1 MTLITSRLPVFVTG
15 SVLLAVMVLLATSR
29 LEYCGQ
35 PEVLRPQIGA
45 AIEAEGSSPTLAPP
59 LKVVFVR
66 VEADKADLEVG
77 WAEN

>member
-1 MTLITSRLPVFVTG
+1 MKSIACCVPLVLTG
-15 SVLLAVMVLLATSR
+15 VVLALSMIVLAGSR

-35 PEVLRPQIGA
+35 PEALRPRIDA
-45 AIEAEGSSPTLAPP
+45 AATPATHAPTLAPP

-66 VEADKADLEVG
+66 VETDKPDVEVG